1 MDALVALIPG
11 LAGQSAVSNNHEINR
26 LRLGPC
32 AVDPMYYVVKSNFE
46 TENPGW
52 KFWKNF
58 RKGRIGDIA
67 ADIVFPGKND
77 LVVDTAS
84 MTDLGESEFK
94 LKFAGDAV
102 RLRNLGYGLA
112 LQLFP
117 AAQDHR
123 LHHRKIH
130 LSAGTDSP
138 FACCL
143 NSARNF
149 LRNGISAREAAPSS
163 PEGATI

>member
-1 MDALVALIPG
+1 VALIPG

-94 LKFAGDAV
+94 LKFAGDPCDFETSDTV
-102 RLRNLGYGLA
+102 WHCNYFR
-112 LQLFP
+112 
-117 AAQDHR
+117 QD
-123 LHHRKIH
+123 K
-130 LSAGTDSP
+130 
-138 FACCL
+138 
-143 NSARNF
+143 
-149 LRNGISAREAAPSS
+149 
-163 PEGATI
+163 TIAYITEKFI